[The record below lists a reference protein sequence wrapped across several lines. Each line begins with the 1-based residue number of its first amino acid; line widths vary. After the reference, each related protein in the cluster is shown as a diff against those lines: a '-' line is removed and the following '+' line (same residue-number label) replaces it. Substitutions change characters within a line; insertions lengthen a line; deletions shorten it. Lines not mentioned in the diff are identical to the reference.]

1 MLALYKVNILAAF
14 MEPYKDSLESWFLF
28 IKFVDLLVPLIQLN
42 KVSKTKV
49 DDGSCGLELVWMV
62 VK

>member
-1 MLALYKVNILAAF
+1 MYTVNILAALV
-14 MEPYKDSLESWFLF
+14 EPYRDCLESWFLF
-28 IKFVDLLVPLIQLN
+28 VKFVDLLVPLIQLN